1 MTDKTQQRLNELE
14 ILIVNEQDMLF
25 RFAYMRVGSRADA
38 EDIVQDVFL
47 KFFRSSEGLGSVRNV
62 KHYLIRSISNACK
75 DFHRRKQDNL
85 PLEKADKE
93 IVSDDDLKM
102 HEEYLRITELAGTLP
117 QEQKEILYMKC
128 IDGLKFREIAD
139 ILEIPHAT
147 VKSRYRYAIQGIQK
161 QLN

>member
-1 MTDKTQQRLNELE
+1 
-14 ILIVNEQDMLF
+14 MLF

-128 IDGLKFREIAD
+128 VDGLKFREIAD
-139 ILEIPHAT
+139 ILEIPQAT

-161 QLN
+161 HLN

>member
-14 ILIVNEQDMLF
+14 ILIVKEQDMLF

-38 EDIVQDVFL
+38 EDIVQDIFL
-47 KFFRSSEGLGSVRNV
+47 KLFRSSENLSSVRNI
-62 KHYLIRSISNACK
+62 KHYLIRSISNACR

-93 IVSDDDLKM
+93 IVSDDDLRM

-139 ILEIPHAT
+139 ILELPQAT

>member
-14 ILIVNEQDMLF
+14 ILIVKEQDMLF

-47 KFFRSSEGLGSVRNV
+47 KFFRSSEGLGSVRNI

-102 HEEYLRITELAGTLP
+102 HDEYLRITELAGTLP

-139 ILEIPHAT
+139 ILEIPQAT
-147 VKSRYRYAIQGIQK
+147 VKSRYRYAIQSIQK